1 MNYASEQLYNGYLRQ
16 NLATFVTV
24 VRPTEIMVHLQCLT
38 QSDRDEIYAKKESRG
53 NFDAMQLLLDCL
65 RRRENWPEQLIQA
78 LRNCEHLQLSR
89 EVEREYNSL
98 RANMNGRAAPVLP
111 SAAPHGEP
119 PAPPAASSGGHPA
132 PTPAPAS
139 EPPAAPCS
147 GPPPP
152 SPPAPSGT
160 PPAAS
165 VHSPLSPVAVPPP
178 SADANPSPAPKQMVP
193 AMALTNNVAPMDPQC
208 DRSPGDKNLIPSHR
222 AHTGSVETQNSPTT
236 SAQEVP
242 ATAMQATCSEDHV
255 SQHTNQPLP
264 PKTDTPTCA
273 GPASSSQRSLVN
285 NPVQETNPLNTDMTS
300 VSISRGPVE
309 NLDPTA
315 NQVQDSHQ
323 YVALPQ
329 GRTALQGVTIM
340 PPPANQGR
348 SSILASSISSRG
360 TTVEEEHLSKP
371 GELQLPFARSDP
383 EEPYSGDADRLEF
396 SDTLGVPCRTALED
410 SHYESIHSSEDVYTN
425 EIHVSEEASI
435 QNHAGQSLGS
445 QRESHMTQAGQNSH
459 SAEGTLQSNS
469 TSYPLIDNYYVPA
482 AVVVAAAC
490 VLVLLWRLK
499 E

>member
-98 RANMNGRAAPVLP
+98 RANMSKFPITLP
-111 SAAPHGEP
+111 RGSAGK
-119 PAPPAASSGGHPA
+119 SF
-132 PTPAPAS
+132 

-273 GPASSSQRSLVN
+273 GP
-285 NPVQETNPLNTDMTS
+285 
-300 VSISRGPVE
+300 
-309 NLDPTA
+309 
-315 NQVQDSHQ
+315 VQDSHQ